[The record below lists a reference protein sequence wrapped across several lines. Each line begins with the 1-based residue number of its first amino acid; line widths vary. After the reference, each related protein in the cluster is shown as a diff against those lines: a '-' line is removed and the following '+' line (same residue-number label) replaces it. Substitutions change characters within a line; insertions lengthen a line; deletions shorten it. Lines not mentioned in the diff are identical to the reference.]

1 MIFTI
6 LIYSPWNAYTGY
18 TTVRYVNKNKY
29 KSRYDILNHVVTEY
43 WVYGEF
49 GEGFG
54 MPKNAFFTT
63 DKTDDIWRLHRAGR
77 SENIKWGRSDL
88 KLGKFKFSDFL
99 DCTDISNTTDL
110 QFRLSE
116 RIFVYNNTL
125 GPGIGYTPHL
135 VVLGIGSGIPGI
147 HQAPDSEG
155 SIFTR
160 SLKQI
165 KTGIH
170 QTQAQGAPST
180 LGGDFPY
187 KPDDLVNFLGPHG
200 RVGQGYITGILGRV
214 YRVAH
219 SSTQFHR

>member
-18 TTVRYVNKNKY
+18 TTARYVNKNKY
-29 KSRYDILNHVVTEY
+29 KSRYDILNHVVIEY
-43 WVYGEF
+43 WVYVEF

-63 DKTDDIWRLHRAGR
+63 DKTDDIRRLHHAGR

-116 RIFVYNNTL
+116 RICLQQHVRPRYWF
-125 GPGIGYTPHL
+125 YTAPCNPRYWL
-135 VVLGIGSGIPGI
+135 RDTRYIPSAG
-147 HQAPDSEG
+147 
-155 SIFTR
+155 
-160 SLKQI
+160 
-165 KTGIH
+165 
-170 QTQAQGAPST
+170 
-180 LGGDFPY
+180 
-187 KPDDLVNFLGPHG
+187 
-200 RVGQGYITGILGRV
+200 
-214 YRVAH
+214 
-219 SSTQFHR
+219 